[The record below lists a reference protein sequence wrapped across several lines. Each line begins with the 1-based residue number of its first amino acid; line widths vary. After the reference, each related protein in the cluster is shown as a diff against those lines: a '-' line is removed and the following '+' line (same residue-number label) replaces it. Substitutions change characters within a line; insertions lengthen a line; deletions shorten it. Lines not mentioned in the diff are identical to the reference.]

1 MIQTFA
7 AANADANLAL
17 IGILGTVVVSLFA
30 ILNYL
35 LKRSDKTLQA
45 NTTILAKLDNTIS
58 SQDTRDKEFH
68 REVMRHFKAIGDT
81 VNIIDS
87 KADRNLNAINAKTMN
102 VDTMHVKTENVET
115 QNNA

>member
-1 MIQTFA
+1 MMYFA
-7 AANADANLAL
+7 IADPEVDLAL
-17 IGILGTVVVSLFA
+17 IGILGTVVVSLFG

-45 NTTILAKLDNTIS
+45 NTTILEKLDNTIS
-58 SQDTRDKEFH
+58 SQNTRDKEFH
-68 REVMRHFKAIGDT
+68 REVMHHFRTIGDT
-81 VNIIDS
+81 VNTIDS
-87 KADRNLNAINAKTMN
+87 KTDRNFDAINAKTMN